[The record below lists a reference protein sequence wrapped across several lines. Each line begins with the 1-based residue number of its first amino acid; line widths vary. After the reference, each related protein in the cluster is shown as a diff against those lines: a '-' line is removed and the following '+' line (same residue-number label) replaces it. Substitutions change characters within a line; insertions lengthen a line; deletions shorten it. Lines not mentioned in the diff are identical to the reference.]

1 MLFQA
6 ICSKIN
12 EHFYEQE
19 NDIGKQIVE
28 QKDEQRDESKDDNE
42 TNDKKDKSKKVYKF
56 PDLELGFGP
65 IIDVESNINDKLF
78 SQSFLDNC
86 LSSVNYLTSPDKI
99 GLNMNFSFMF
109 EPEKYLKQ
117 QKYSKQ
123 EPKQKPEKNDT
134 KSDKTDSY
142 IIDI

>member
-19 NDIGKQIVE
+19 TVS
-28 QKDEQRDESKDDNE
+28 ESRDNE
-42 TNDKKDKSKKVYKF
+42 QNNKDKFEKDKFEKDKSKKVYKF

-65 IIDVESNINDKLF
+65 IIDVESNINDKLS

-117 QKYSKQ
+117 

>member
-19 NDIGKQIVE
+19 NNVK
-28 QKDEQRDESKDDNE
+28 KKDNE
-42 TNDKKDKSKKVYKF
+42 KKDNEKKDNEKKDKNKKECKF

-65 IIDVESNINDKLF
+65 IIEAEPNINDKLS

-86 LSSVNYLTSPDKI
+86 LSSINYLTSPDRI
-99 GLNMNFSFMF
+99 GLNVSFSFMF
-109 EPEKYLKQ
+109 EPK
-117 QKYSKQ
+117 S
-123 EPKQKPEKNDT
+123 EPKQEKNI
-134 KSDKTDSY
+134 KSDTIITDTY
-142 IIDI
+142 VIDIYE